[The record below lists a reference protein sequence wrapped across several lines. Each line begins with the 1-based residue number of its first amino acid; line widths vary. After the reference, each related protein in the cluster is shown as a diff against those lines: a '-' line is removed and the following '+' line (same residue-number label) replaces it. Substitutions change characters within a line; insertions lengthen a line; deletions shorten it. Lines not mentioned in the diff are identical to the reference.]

1 MTDFDL
7 MMILKRKK
15 NIYRR
20 TGSDIDVVK
29 RNDDQILE
37 LLETMQ
43 QAADQDRQLNRANK
57 PATKKIALLKHFMS
71 QLIKKDL
78 QLPLLERNVLNVL
91 ADWISPLP
99 SKALPCLQI
108 REGIL
113 KMLGEFP
120 SIEKSYLKQSGI
132 GKAVMY
138 LYKHPDETNANRKR
152 AGELIHETA
161 RANVSFGLFGP
172 TDLQLR
178 SKAPGTAR
186 LGADS
191 IKCAFP
197 SRTKRPQEAYASV
210 TMQIK
215 PESSPIMSSPLKA
228 LVEFLRLIYAKC
240 YRKVVRECN
249 QQMSYAI
256 RRLLRAAMCVFSWFV
271 MPYSQC
277 VSGRIE
283 RRKLPPIEDP
293 LLLLSATVLAE
304 RIRKR
309 EIRSEDVVRTYIQRC
324 QQVNPLLN
332 AIVEDRF
339 EAALEEAQEVDRQLA
354 KGTLG
359 PAEELARTKPL
370 LGLPV
375 SIKESLAVE
384 GMSNTAGRKL
394 REKKVALSDA
404 PVVHQIKRAG
414 GIVLLVSNTPELC
427 LCWETYNQCTG
438 LTRNPYNLQRTAGG
452 SSGGEAALIA
462 AAGSLLGVTTDI
474 AGSSRLPAMFT
485 GVFGHKPSPYVV
497 SPYGHHPS
505 CDDENWGSFFTPGA
519 MCRYAEDLPLLLE
532 AMRDPD
538 GTPVTLHKPVPIG
551 ALKCYY
557 MENDG
562 PSGLTRPIDA
572 DIVQAIRDVAA
583 HLNAQRVNLKRLR
596 WTLDISVCKMLRMKN
611 VETIYSPQANG
622 KPDTTM
628 RREVF
633 KYLLGMSKS
642 DLPSVMIGP
651 MQHIVN
657 NYIPQSR
664 LDFLDAQT
672 EKLRKDFIDLLGTDG
687 VFIYPGFPNTA
698 HRHYRIFHKLVD
710 TTYMMVFNTVGLPA
724 ASCMVGFDREKLPI
738 GVQIVAAPGQDH
750 LIFAVAKE
758 LERRFGGWVAPV

>member
-1 MTDFDL
+1 MKLTGESTTMT
-7 MMILKRKK
+7 
-15 NIYRR
+15 
-20 TGSDIDVVK
+20 
-29 RNDDQILE
+29 
-37 LLETMQ
+37 
-43 QAADQDRQLNRANK
+43 
-57 PATKKIALLKHFMS
+57 
-71 QLIKKDL
+71 
-78 QLPLLERNVLNVL
+78 
-91 ADWISPLP
+91 
-99 SKALPCLQI
+99 
-108 REGIL
+108 
-113 KMLGEFP
+113 
-120 SIEKSYLKQSGI
+120 
-132 GKAVMY
+132 
-138 LYKHPDETNANRKR
+138 
-152 AGELIHETA
+152 
-161 RANVSFGLFGP
+161 
-172 TDLQLR
+172 
-178 SKAPGTAR
+178 
-186 LGADS
+186 
-191 IKCAFP
+191 
-197 SRTKRPQEAYASV
+197 
-210 TMQIK
+210 
-215 PESSPIMSSPLKA
+215 SPLKA
-228 LVEFLRLIYAKC
+228 LVEFLRLIYTKC
-240 YRKVVRECN
+240 YRKLVRECN

-277 VSGRIE
+277 VSGRIA

-304 RIRKR
+304 RIRRR
-309 EIRSEDVVRTYIQRC
+309 EVRSEDVVRAYMNRC

-339 EAALEEAQEVDRQLA
+339 AKALEEAREVDRQLDDGSA
-354 KGTLG
+354 GTV
-359 PAEELARTKPL
+359 EELVRDKPL

-394 REKKVALSDA
+394 REKKVALEDA
-404 PVVHQIKRAG
+404 PVVRQIRRAG

-438 LTRNPYNLQRTAGG
+438 LTRNPHNLQRTAGG

-474 AGSSRLPAMFT
+474 AGSSRLPALFT

-519 MCRYAEDLPLLLE
+519 MCRYAEDLPLLLG
-532 AMRDPD
+532 AMRDPE
-538 GTPVTLHKPVPIG
+538 GAPVTLDKPVQLTAI
-551 ALKCYY
+551 KSYY

-562 PSGLTRPIDA
+562 PSGLTRPIDP
-572 DIVQAIRDVAA
+572 DIVRAIRDVAG
-583 HLNAQRVNLKRLR
+583 HLGAQRVHLKRLR
-596 WTLDISVCKMLRMKN
+596 WTLDISMCKMLRMKN
-611 VETIYSPQANG
+611 IETIYTPQPNG
-622 KPDTTM
+622 KPDTTIK
-628 RREVF
+628 REVL
-633 KYLLGMSKS
+633 KYLLGFSTS
-642 DLPSVMIGP
+642 DMPSVMIGP

-664 LDFLDAQT
+664 LDFLDGQT

-710 TTYMMVFNTVGLPA
+710 TTYMMVFNTLGLPA
-724 ASCMVGFDREKLPI
+724 ASCMVGLDREKLPI

-758 LERRFGGWVAPV
+758 LERRFGGWVPPPSE